1 MPRPA
6 AAASGRGGP
15 AHARHARPARAWR
28 RYWPQYLSI
37 SPFFLL
43 FTVFM
48 LVPVLFSLYLAF
60 HKWDGL
66 GEMEFVGP
74 RNFELLMQDGMFWRA
89 LQNTFLIWF
98 MSTIPML
105 FLALV
110 VANMLNSA
118 VRFAGFYRIAYFVPN
133 VTSVVAVTIFF
144 GSVFSTNFGLINA
157 ILQGLSA
164 SPVPWLVNEWT
175 IKIVIAAI
183 IGWQWTGYNAIIY
196 LAGLQA
202 IPSEL
207 YEAAKI
213 DGAGPVQ
220 LFFRVTIPMLRP
232 IILFT
237 VVVSTINGM
246 QTFTEPQV
254 LFGINSANN
263 ASSGGPGGAGLTAIL
278 YFYREAFSNND
289 YGYGAAIA
297 WAVFVVILLF
307 TAINWRL
314 VQRRERGL

>member
-15 AHARHARPARAWR
+15 AHARHSRPERAWR

-74 RNFELLMQDGMFWRA
+74 RNFELLMQDGMFWQA

-175 IKIVIAAI
+175 IKIVIAMI

-278 YFYREAFSNND
+278 YFYREAFNNND